1 MKGWHKIII
10 VDDHP
15 LFREGLNLIVEKLK
29 IGKTIAEAGNGQEF
43 LDILASQQA
52 DLVLIDIDMPVMNGI
67 EATEKAIGKYPD
79 LKVLIFSMYSD
90 KKYFTQIIKAG
101 AKGMVL
107 KSAGKKEFETAIK
120 IVAEGGS
127 HFSSEFVQKMVG
139 IDEKSDYQ
147 KHAEKVSELKLT
159 NREMDILKCLC
170 CGFSADEISKKLFIS
185 IKTVEHYRSK
195 LLDKTGSKNTV
206 SLVVFAVKNKLITL

>member
-1 MKGWHKIII
+1 MKLRHKIII

-29 IGKTIAEAGNGQEF
+29 IGETVAEAENGQE
-43 LDILASQQA
+43 LLNILEKQQA
-52 DLVLIDIDMPVMNGI
+52 DVVLMDIDMPVMNGI
-67 EATEKAIGKYPD
+67 EATEKAIAKYPG
-79 LKVLIFSMYSD
+79 LRILIFSMYSD
-90 KKYFTQIIKAG
+90 KKYYTQIIKAG

-107 KSAGKKEFETAIK
+107 KSAGKKEFETAIQ
-120 IVAEGGS
+120 IVADGGS
-127 HFSSEFVQKMVG
+127 HFSSEFVRKMA
-139 IDEKSDYQ
+139 DAEEKSDKQ
-147 KHAEKVSELKLT
+147 KQDEKVLELKLT

>member
-1 MKGWHKIII
+1 MKRRHKIII

-29 IGKTIAEAGNGQEF
+29 IGETIAEAGNGQE
-43 LDILASQQA
+43 LLNILETQQA
-52 DLVLIDIDMPVMNGI
+52 DVVLMDIDMPVMNGI
-67 EATEKAIGKYPD
+67 EATEKAIAKFPD
-79 LKVLIFSMYSD
+79 LKILIFSMYSD
-90 KKYFTQIIKAG
+90 KKYYTLIIKAG

-107 KSAGKKEFETAIK
+107 KSAGKKEFETAIR
-120 IVAEGGS
+120 IVADGGS

-139 IDEKSDYQ
+139 ADEKSDKQ
-147 KHAEKVSELKLT
+147 KQDEKVMKLNLT
-159 NREMDILKCLC
+159 DREMDILKCLC
-170 CGFSADEISKKLFIS
+170 CGFSAEETSKKLFIS

-206 SLVVFAVKNKLITL
+206 SMVVFAVKNKLITL